1 MTFATQAVLS
11 GSFSFSHA
19 SLQPVRG
26 THDASDRIPKWL
38 LPVVRENLKHDRKV
52 TLSAAIVA
60 SWARYAEGVD
70 EEGEPITIVDR
81 MADRLHATVQGNK
94 DNIFAF
100 LEDDEVF
107 GEEAHDER
115 FRKPYAAVLT
125 SFHEIGSAGT
135 VEKLIADEF

>member
-1 MTFATQAVLS
+1 M
-11 GSFSFSHA
+11 
-19 SLQPVRG
+19 RG
-26 THDASDRIPKWL
+26 IHDASDCIPKWL
-38 LPVVRENLKHDRKV
+38 LPVVRANLKHDRKV

-60 SWARYAEGVD
+60 SWTRYAEGID
-70 EEGEPITIVDR
+70 EDGEPIKIVDR
-81 MADRLHATVQGNK
+81 MADRLHATAQGNK

-100 LEDDEVF
+100 LENDEVF

-115 FRKPYAAVLT
+115 FRKPYATVLM